1 MIANGTPEQQAT
13 IQEEYNKMKEDGI
26 AEEEIE
32 AQLTAKYASEISATK
47 EAAPVKA
54 KKIIIS
60 GAPASGK
67 GTQCEW
73 IRFSR
78 QSSIANN

>member
-1 MIANGTPEQQAT
+1 MGSSASLLQQGTPDQQSAVNEAYEKLKAEGLS
-13 IQEEYNKMKEDGI
+13 EED
-26 AEEEIE
+26 IE
-32 AQLTAKYASEISATK
+32 AKLKLQFEGWLTKK
-47 EAAPVKA
+47 P

-73 IRFSR
+73 IRLKLMQFR
-78 QSSIANN
+78 V